1 MAKEVKIKTSG
12 LNITTIPEVI
22 GNLKVKDNPLVP
34 PTNITSLYAKT
45 TAGSTSAEL
54 VWQIPTATENPTQP
68 GGPCDGYLPCNVGTF
83 VHYPANTIGASP
95 RWNCSVWQNTG
106 QTVNLNLIHELADP
120 EYSGVPEV
128 ESPFYA
134 RIYDFVESPPPLPP
148 PPSYVLAELTTFTI
162 ADRFVFFINS
172 KNTKSAAA
180 WHTQTNIPIFPQ
192 TNNTIFDTRH
202 GVQSGTYYLNN
213 SLCNSLFSTIC
224 PCDSATGCEP
234 ITPNPTTQP
243 ICTCSATTCFITG
256 VQINQSGEAGPDC
269 LSPSDFIQQTNV
281 YPLIDTGCTS
291 DDCESYP
298 NSYTCSVG
306 SCYGLPRTSPSGDDS
321 PSAFY
326 NKRLVGKLPQYL
338 FNYEK
343 GEENN
348 SSFVNVSAMADSL
361 PKFTDFSFL
370 SMAGCDPQQ
379 CNDPVNGCGV
389 TSGTSP
395 CLDNFGRCPSAW
407 YTKIFTPFYVNIP
420 NFTDPTT
427 GTNIDLRGRYIKFYK
442 KRLNL
447 WVDNQYDNNNLLKE
461 LTLLMSG
468 RKKACGIVLGI
479 PLNTQDPS
487 SPDYNNVGTTILAGP
502 PATETMTS
510 RWGLFEFPMPLT
522 AGGLSQTHQV
532 VIEVRNPGDNNCQ
545 ACINTGVPIIPG
557 QMNCC
562 VSIEYIGLYPL
573 TDRNGLANQPFRSW
587 FANGLNSNFAPAAS
601 FGINKLKSYRYGR
614 IPSIN
619 DKVGWYIDTAAA
631 ATAISTNSDDGSLN
645 NTAIYTDN
653 YDFTNGTIAGTT
665 TSGNTNSVRYTD
677 MMNLFNQTEIQIT
690 QATNCLCEII

>member
-343 GEENN
+343 
-348 SSFVNVSAMADSL
+348 
-361 PKFTDFSFL
+361 
-370 SMAGCDPQQ
+370 
-379 CNDPVNGCGV
+379 
-389 TSGTSP
+389 
-395 CLDNFGRCPSAW
+395 
-407 YTKIFTPFYVNIP
+407 
-420 NFTDPTT
+420 
-427 GTNIDLRGRYIKFYK
+427 
-442 KRLNL
+442 
-447 WVDNQYDNNNLLKE
+447 
-461 LTLLMSG
+461 
-468 RKKACGIVLGI
+468 
-479 PLNTQDPS
+479 
-487 SPDYNNVGTTILAGP
+487 
-502 PATETMTS
+502 
-510 RWGLFEFPMPLT
+510 
-522 AGGLSQTHQV
+522 
-532 VIEVRNPGDNNCQ
+532 
-545 ACINTGVPIIPG
+545 
-557 QMNCC
+557 
-562 VSIEYIGLYPL
+562 
-573 TDRNGLANQPFRSW
+573 
-587 FANGLNSNFAPAAS
+587 
-601 FGINKLKSYRYGR
+601 
-614 IPSIN
+614 
-619 DKVGWYIDTAAA
+619 
-631 ATAISTNSDDGSLN
+631 
-645 NTAIYTDN
+645 
-653 YDFTNGTIAGTT
+653 
-665 TSGNTNSVRYTD
+665 
-677 MMNLFNQTEIQIT
+677 
-690 QATNCLCEII
+690 